1 MINKKTRT
9 VQNLLFVLLAGA
21 GVVLAGNAAAVGLG
35 IGAKADV
42 QARGEAGPAAGN
54 AGINGGANMSV
65 EGSANQNS
73 QVLPDATSAQE
84 RASERKDQAI
94 ESASE
99 RKDQAGESAA
109 ARRSQIEDR
118 VDSLGGQTDIR
129 SEQSVT
135 SGRR

>member
-1 MINKKTRT
+1 MLNKKTRT

-35 IGAKADV
+35 IGANADV
-42 QARGEAGPAAGN
+42 QARSEAGS
-54 AGINGGANMSV
+54 AGINGGANMSA

-94 ESASE
+94 ESATE

-109 ARRSQIEDR
+109 ARRSQMEDR